1 MRAATRLSLV
11 LSFLAA
17 AGVASPALGATCNEP
32 LSAVYERV
40 SPAVFSLQATRI
52 NKNKLDRRFETVS
65 GSGFLIEADGHALT
79 NAHVVDG
86 ASSMVATLDSGQK
99 VGARVLGVDTVLDVA
114 LLKLDVPK
122 PQAMGRFGDSST
134 VRVGDEVVAIGNPIG
149 FDQTMTRGIVSG
161 INRVIPNMPGDEPML
176 QTDAPIN
183 PGNSGGPLVD
193 RCGAIVGITTLISYE
208 AQNIGFA
215 IPINSVKAV
224 LRELRDSGKVTR
236 PWLGV
241 QGRTMDPRLGNI
253 LKMPLTA
260 GFLVEVV
267 EDGSPAEKAGL
278 RGGELSLTVQG
289 EEFLLGGDIITAL
302 NGVAI
307 RTQQDFSTRVKSL
320 KPGQRVRL
328 TVFREGTTRDVSLV
342 AVERPRLPYDL
353 TE

>member
-1 MRAATRLSLV
+1 MRASRRLFPA
-11 LSFLAA
+11 LSFLAC
-17 AGVASPALGATCNEP
+17 AGLASPTWGATCTEP
-32 LSAVYERV
+32 LSALYEKV
-40 SPAVFSLQATRI
+40 APAVVSISATRI

-65 GSGFLIEADGHALT
+65 GSGFMVEADGLALT

-86 ASSMVATLDSGQK
+86 ASSVVATLDSGQK
-99 VGARVLGVDTVLDVA
+99 VAARLLGVDTVLDVA
-114 LLKLDVPK
+114 LLKLDVGK
-122 PQAMGRFGDSST
+122 PQAVGRLGDSSAI
-134 VRVGDEVVAIGNPIG
+134 RVGEEVVAIGNPIG

-161 INRVIPNMPGDEPML
+161 INRVIPNTPGDEPML

-193 RCGAIVGITTLISYE
+193 RCGFIVGITTLVSYE

-224 LRELRDSGKVTR
+224 LRELRETGKVTR
-236 PWLGV
+236 SWLGL
-241 QGRTMDPRLGNI
+241 QGRTMDPRLGTL
-253 LKMPLTA
+253 LKMPLTP

-267 EDGSPAEKAGL
+267 EDGSPAERAGI

-289 EEFLLGGDIITAL
+289 EEFLLGGDIVTAV
-302 NGVAI
+302 NGVPI
-307 RTQQDFSTRVKSL
+307 RTQQDFSSRVKAL

-328 TVFREGTTRDVSLV
+328 TVFREGSTREVNLV

-353 TE
+353 AE

>member
-1 MRAATRLSLV
+1 MRPPLRLFLALALLLVIPLPSAAPAATC
-11 LSFLAA
+11 
-17 AGVASPALGATCNEP
+17 TEP
-32 LSAVYERV
+32 FTAVYDKV
-40 SPAVFSLQATRI
+40 APAVFSIQATRI

-65 GSGFLIEADGHALT
+65 GSGFIIEADGYALT

-86 ASSMVATLDSGQK
+86 ASAVVATLDSGQK
-99 VGARVLGVDTVLDVA
+99 VGARLLGADTVLDVA
-114 LLKLDVPK
+114 LLKLDVSK
-122 PQAMGRFGDSST
+122 PQTVGRFGDSST

-161 INRVIPNMPGDEPML
+161 INRVIPNTPGDEPML

-215 IPINSVKAV
+215 IPINSVKVV
-224 LRELRDSGKVTR
+224 LRELRESGKVTR
-236 PWLGV
+236 PWLGL
-241 QGRTMDPRLGNI
+241 QGRTMDPRLGTL

-278 RGGELSLTVQG
+278 RGGELSLTVHG
-289 EEFLLGGDIITAL
+289 EEFLLGGDIITAV
-302 NGVAI
+302 NGVPI
-307 RTQQDFSTRVKSL
+307 RTQQEFSTRVKSL

-328 TVFREGTTRDVSLV
+328 SVFREGNTREVNLV

-353 TE
+353 VD